1 MGGRC
6 AVGAAVTVW
15 GALLLGQALG
25 VRGALACL
33 LALPGVAA
41 IAWRAPPRV
50 GTVLTLAA
58 LALAG
63 LARGGAW
70 RQSLEH
76 GVVALGEDPAPRWIR
91 ARVVEHP
98 LREADTPLATVRLL
112 VPVLPV
118 PAGTAVRLRLPPG
131 CEAEWGDTLTALA
144 TLERPPARSNP
155 GGFSARDAAASLG
168 IALQGRGLAARAT
181 PARWIAGW
189 ARATAVRW
197 RRAAEQVLA
206 RGLSAES
213 RQLVTPLVVGDRS
226 ALPPVLGA
234 DLRAAGLT
242 HLLALSGL
250 HVVWLAGMV
259 RMLAAALGAG
269 VGTRAWAG
277 GACAVFYALV
287 AGPIPSLMRAVAT
300 ECLLAWARIA
310 QRALDPL
317 QALAL
322 SVLALLAIAPGW
334 AGDLGFQLSCAATLG
349 LLAIG
354 PYLAEHPRL
363 ADPRLKAL
371 LAPFIPTVAAQ
382 TVALPLL
389 IDRFHALPWT
399 ALASNL
405 VAVPV
410 SGALL
415 AAAWLAIGGECLAP
429 GSGALFLS
437 ACEVLSGALRG
448 VAQVAGRAPGALI
461 ATGCEPGIAW
471 LAGLGAA
478 LLALSLPRPRTVTAA
493 AAPVTSRRRLAA
505 TGLGVFASALALL
518 LALTARPLLPPPGR
532 WWLVALDVGQ
542 GDAIALAFPDGWWLV
557 DAGPRTPHFDAGAG
571 TVLPFLRWAGVRRLE
586 QLVLTHDDGD
596 HTGGARALLSAGEVA
611 SLVVPVAVPGVPGPG
626 SRFAAAPV
634 PIRRAA
640 RGDTLH
646 AAPRVSVRWPPAGE
660 PCTRDN
666 AAGLV
671 LAIDAGGGAALL
683 AADVDSTVEAGLSL
697 DAPLAVLKV
706 AHHGSASSSG
716 ASFLARARPG
726 IAIVSCG
733 RHNAFG
739 HPSAGALAR
748 LSGCGASIQRTDREG
763 AVWLEFSG
771 FGVRR
776 IDWRHGPGWE
786 AERAS
791 APPLHRSSES
801 GAATVPRLARAGP
814 RW

>member
-15 GALLLGQALG
+15 AALWLGQGLAS
-25 VRGALACL
+25 GASLACL
-33 LALPGVAA
+33 IAFPAVVAV
-41 IAWRAPPRV
+41 AWRAPPRV
-50 GTVLTLAA
+50 GTLLALAA
-58 LALAG
+58 LVLAG
-63 LARGGAW
+63 LARGGAS
-70 RQSLEH
+70 RCALEH
-76 GVVALGEDPAPRWIR
+76 AVAALGEDPAPRWVR

-98 LREADTPLATVRLL
+98 LREGDAPSATVRLL
-112 VPVLPV
+112 RPAPPL
-118 PAGTAVRLRLPPG
+118 PAGVAVRLRLPPG

-155 GGFSARDAAASLG
+155 GGFSAREAAASLG
-168 IALQGRGLAARAT
+168 VALQGRALAARV
-181 PARWIAGW
+181 ARARGPAGW
-189 ARATAVRW
+189 ARGSAVRW

-206 RGLSAES
+206 RGLTAES

-226 ALPPVLGA
+226 ALPPGLGA

-259 RMLAAALGAG
+259 RMLAAAFGAG
-269 VGTRAWAG
+269 VRGRALAG
-277 GACAVFYALV
+277 AACAVFYALV

-300 ECLLAWARIA
+300 ECALAWARIA

-349 LLAIG
+349 LIAIG
-354 PYLAEHPRL
+354 PYLAERAGRL
-363 ADPRLKAL
+363 RVV

-382 TVALPLL
+382 GMALPLL
-389 IDRFHALPWT
+389 LDRFHALPWT
-399 ALASNL
+399 AFASNL

-415 AAAWLAIGGECLAP
+415 SAAWLAIGGECLSP
-429 GSGALFLS
+429 GSGSPFLS

-448 VAQVAGRAPGALI
+448 VAGLAGRAPGALI
-461 ATGCEPGIAW
+461 ATGCEPGCAV
-471 LAGLGAA
+471 LAAVGAA
-478 LLALSLPRPRTVTAA
+478 LLALSWPLPRTLAA
-493 AAPVTSRRRLAA
+493 AHRETSRLRSAA
-505 TGLGVFASALALL
+505 AGLGMLASALALL
-518 LALTARPLLPPPGR
+518 LALTVRPLLPPPGR

-586 QLVLTHDDGD
+586 RLVLTHDDGD
-596 HTGGARALLSAGEVA
+596 HTGGAWALLSGGGVA

-626 SRFAAAPV
+626 ARFAAARVPV
-634 PIRRAA
+634 RHAA
-640 RGDTLH
+640 RGDTLRL
-646 AAPRVSVRWPPAGE
+646 APRVTVRWPPAGE

-671 LAIDAGGGAALL
+671 LQIEAEGVAALL
-683 AADVDSTVEAGLSL
+683 AADVDSTVEVRLAL
-697 DAPLAVLKV
+697 DAPLAVLKA

-716 ASFLARARPG
+716 ASFLARARPAV
-726 IAIVSCG
+726 AILSCG

-739 HPSAGALAR
+739 HPSEGALAR
-748 LSGCGASIQRTDREG
+748 LAASGAAILRTDREG
-763 AVWLEFSG
+763 AAWLEFSAT
-771 FGVRR
+771 GVRR
-776 IDWRHGPGWE
+776 IDWRRGREWE
-786 AERAS
+786 GEREG
-791 APPLHRSSES
+791 APQCRPCSGS
-801 GAATVPRLARAGP
+801 GAATPPSLARAVP